1 MSYKYKI
8 AIALAISLILQI
20 IQAFI
25 NSKGQMDTHLYILF
39 LVLSFLVGLAVGIIF
54 SRKAYGFHIDTI
66 KTDLRHI
73 RNEVDHMRID
83 VSYFTEGHGPSA
95 VHHEHRHVAD
105 NEETLD
111 TLRQQMRESGI
122 STDTIDEA
130 LNTINS
136 VSNRISNIG
145 RSLRFPGFGGLS
157 GGGLGG
163 LGGGTSYSYTSFYH
177 GPARNAPNQLPDP
190 PSEIPIN
197 GRREQR
203 QQQTNPE
210 HPELEL

>member
-8 AIALAISLILQI
+8 AIALVLSLILQI
-20 IQAFI
+20 IQAFV

-39 LVLSFLVGLAVGIIF
+39 LVLSFLVGLGLGIMF
-54 SRKAYGFHIDTI
+54 SRKAYGFHIDAI

-95 VHHEHRHVAD
+95 VHHERRHVAD

-111 TLRQQMRESGI
+111 TLRQQIREMGI
-122 STDTIDEA
+122 PGDSLDEA
-130 LNTINS
+130 LNTLNS

-145 RSLRFPGFGGLS
+145 RSLRFPG
-157 GGGLGG
+157 LGG
-163 LGGGTSYSYTSFYH
+163 LGGGTGYSYTSFYH

-197 GRREQR
+197 ERREQR